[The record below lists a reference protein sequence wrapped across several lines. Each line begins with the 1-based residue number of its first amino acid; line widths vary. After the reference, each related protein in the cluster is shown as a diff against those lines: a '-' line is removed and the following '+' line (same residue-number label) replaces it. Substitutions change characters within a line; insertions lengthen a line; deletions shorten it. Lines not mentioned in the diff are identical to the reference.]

1 VDYSYLTLNDASDNR
16 SYGDNRVRVQWDIS
30 F

>member
-1 VDYSYLTLNDASDNR
+1 FDYSYLTLDDEFFDRNVNDNR
-16 SYGDNRVRVQWDIS
+16 ARVQWDIS